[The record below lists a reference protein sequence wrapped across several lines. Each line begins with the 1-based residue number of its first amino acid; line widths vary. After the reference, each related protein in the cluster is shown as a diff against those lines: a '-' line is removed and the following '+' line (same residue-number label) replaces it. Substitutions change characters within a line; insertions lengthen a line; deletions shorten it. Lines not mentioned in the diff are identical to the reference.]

1 MPPWAG
7 QGMQSGIRD
16 AFNLSWKLREVLR
29 GRLPDGLL
37 DTYEAE
43 RAPTV
48 AMMTAIAVQ
57 MGRIIKQQLT
67 EEEMAALS
75 PPPGAPPEEPPLLR
89 PPFLEGGWV
98 RGSVAPGS
106 AVGKTIPQPRVANSA
121 GKLCLLDE
129 LLGDAF
135 TLLGDSVDP
144 KDVLSAGEKAGWD
157 SLGARYAKVLGAN
170 DRGHGPDDIVDLNGV
185 LRQWMRG
192 FGVRVV
198 ALRPDRF
205 VAASD
210 VFGLAVPTPE
220 IKEGTART
228 AFAALPPAA

>member
-1 MPPWAG
+1 
-7 QGMQSGIRD
+7 
-16 AFNLSWKLREVLR
+16 
-29 GRLPDGLL
+29 
-37 DTYEAE
+37 
-43 RAPTV
+43 
-48 AMMTAIAVQ
+48 MMTAIAVQ

-98 RGSVAPGS
+98 RGSIAPDS
-106 AVGKTIPQPRVANSA
+106 AVGKTIPQPRVADSA
-121 GKLCLLDE
+121 GRLCLLDE
-129 LLGDAF
+129 LLGDGF
-135 TLLGDSVDP
+135 TLLGDGVDP
-144 KDVLSAGEKAGWD
+144 RDLLSSAEKAGWD
-157 SLGARYAKVLGAN
+157 ALGARYAKVLGAD
-170 DRGHGPDDIVDLNGV
+170 DRGDGANDIIDLGGA
-185 LRQWMRG
+185 LQTWMRG

-210 VFGLAVPTPE
+210 VFGLAVPAPE
-220 IKEGTART
+220 ISEGAARA